1 MSGKEDERRETALEN
16 SIVIT
21 IKNNT
26 EGSILITST
35 RYGQERRVWISWSPL
50 RRKYNTPKISVLGE
64 GLRW

>member
-35 RYGQERRVWISWSPL
+35 RYGQERRV
-50 RRKYNTPKISVLGE
+50 
-64 GLRW
+64 